1 VRALRVVF
9 GVSVGGEATT
19 MTRSMT
25 GYGRREAVWTG
36 GSVAAELR
44 SVNHRF
50 CEVVMRLPKAL
61 TSLED
66 DLKRTIQRRCTRGRI
81 ELTVSLIGSREGE
94 KSLTL
99 DRALARQYHRLLR
112 ELQRELH
119 LGGTIDVTLLAGLR
133 DLVSVVE
140 RPVEDRQLKRIVK
153 RLVIGTVADL
163 DAMRRREGEALAR
176 DAKARL
182 QMIREETKSISAR
195 APLVVQEY
203 FDRMKARLEKLV
215 GADAPLDLG
224 RLNQELAQY
233 ADRCDLTEELTRLGS
248 HLTQFQTAFKSREPV
263 GKTMDFLLQEMGR
276 EVNTIGSKAND
287 ATIAAHVVKI
297 KGELEKIREQVHNI
311 E

>member
-1 VRALRVVF
+1 
-9 GVSVGGEATT
+9 
-19 MTRSMT
+19 
-25 GYGRREAVWTG
+25 
-36 GSVAAELR
+36 
-44 SVNHRF
+44 
-50 CEVVMRLPKAL
+50 
-61 TSLED
+61 LED
-66 DLKRTIQRRCTRGRI
+66 DLKRTIQGRCTRGRI

-112 ELQRELH
+112 QLQRDLH

-140 RPVEDRQLKRIVK
+140 RPVEDRPLKRIVR
-153 RLVIGTVADL
+153 RLVAGAVADL

-203 FDRMKARLEKLV
+203 FDRMKARIEKLV
-215 GADAPLDLG
+215 GADVPVDLG

-233 ADRCDLTEELTRLGS
+233 ADRCDVTEELTRLGS
-248 HLTQFQTAFKSREPV
+248 HLTQFETALKSREPV

-276 EVNTIGSKAND
+276 EVNTIGAKAND

-297 KGELEKIREQVHNI
+297 KGEVEKIREQVHNI